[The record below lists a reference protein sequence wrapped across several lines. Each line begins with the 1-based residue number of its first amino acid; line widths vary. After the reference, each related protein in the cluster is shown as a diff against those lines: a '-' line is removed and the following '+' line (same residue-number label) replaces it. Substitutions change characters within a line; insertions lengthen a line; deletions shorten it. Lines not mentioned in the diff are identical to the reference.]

1 MPTPASRN
9 AAANCSATC
18 GDDMSRI
25 GRKPIEIPNGVTVS
39 VNANKVDVK
48 GPKGVLSLSVR
59 EPITVKVAGN
69 IMQVERPNDE
79 RMNRALHGLTRALL
93 AAKVVGVST
102 GFEKKLLITGV
113 GYRASLEGKK
123 LSMALGFSHPVYI
136 DPPAGISFEVSKTQN
151 EILVKGIDKAVV
163 GQVAANIRDLKRTEP
178 YKGKGIRYENE
189 VVRRKAGKSVSGGK

>member
-1 MPTPASRN
+1 
-9 AAANCSATC
+9 
-18 GDDMSRI
+18 MSRV
-25 GRKPIEIPNGVTVS
+25 GRKPIEIPSGVTVS
-39 VNANKVDVK
+39 VNGNKVEVK
-48 GPKGVLSLSVR
+48 GPKGVLSHMVR

-69 IMQVERPNDE
+69 VIQVERPNDE
-79 RMNRALHGLTRALL
+79 RMNRALHGLTRALV
-93 AAKVVGVST
+93 ASHVTGVSR

-123 LSMALGFSHPVYI
+123 LSMALGFSHPVYVE
-136 DPPAGISFEVSKTQN
+136 PPSGIAFEVSKTQT
-151 EILVKGIDKAVV
+151 EIIVKGIDKSVV

>member
-1 MPTPASRN
+1 
-9 AAANCSATC
+9 
-18 GDDMSRI
+18 MSRV
-25 GRKPIEIPNGVTVS
+25 GRKPIEIPSGVTVS
-39 VNANKVDVK
+39 VNANKVDIK
-48 GPKGVLSLSVR
+48 GPKGTLSLNVR
-59 EPITVKVAGN
+59 EPITVKVNGN
-69 IMQVERPNDE
+69 KMQVERPNDE

-93 AAKVVGVST
+93 ACHVKGVSA

-136 DPPAGISFEVSKTQN
+136 DPPAGISFEVSKTQT
-151 EILVKGIDKAVV
+151 EIIVKGIEKSVV
-163 GQVAANIRDLKRTEP
+163 GQIAANIRDLKRTEP